1 MNEPVVK
8 KSSVL
13 KKALFITLTLL
24 LVVLTLTYLVFQY
37 TYSEGNRAGV
47 LIKFSKKGYVFKT
60 YEGELNIGGL
70 GNIPSTAQMNQI
82 WEFSVLDASV
92 AEQLM
97 QMEGKRVSL
106 QYKEKVKN
114 MPWQGETKYFVTG
127 VEELKP

>member
-8 KSSVL
+8 KSSVF
-13 KKALFITLTLL
+13 KKALFILLTLIL
-24 LVVLTLTYLVFQY
+24 LGLTLTYLIFQY

-92 AEQLM
+92 AEKLM

-114 MPWQGETKYFVTG
+114 LPWQGETKYFVVG
-127 VEELKP
+127 VDELKP